1 MEHVITNQAHL
12 FCPAQDTER
21 FTTWLQQDHKDEWWD
36 LPTERFKQ
44 FGTEERCFSKTFFID
59 IETNSRKRLWCDL
72 PILRRMLLLELGDT
86 LYRKKIEPL
95 MDLKPWAFI
104 IKSVCLSVC
113 LYWCLY
119 GWKGASCS
127 PGWPLTSW
135 AWPWT
140 CDSPPFTSQVVRR
153 SASLRPVW
161 PHPVNVMLGIKP
173 KAVPVLSKHTANR
186 CLSSSDTFLRKISLR
201 QSWAPVDTQWSA

>member
-1 MEHVITNQAHL
+1 MRSYNREIQTIWNRRTLL
-12 FCPAQDTER
+12 F
-21 FTTWLQQDHKDEWWD
+21 KDIFHWHWN
-36 LPTERFKQ
+36 
-44 FGTEERCFSKTFFID
+44 
-59 IETNSRKRLWCDL
+59 TNSRKWLWCDL

-95 MDLKPWAFI
+95 MDLKPLAFI

-119 GWKGASCS
+119 GWKGTSCS
-127 PGWPLTSW
+127 PGCS
-135 AWPWT
+135 WPWT
-140 CDSPPFTSQVVRR
+140 CDSPPFTFQVVRR

-173 KAVPVLSKHTANR
+173 KAVPVLSKHTANW
-186 CLSSSDTFLRKISLR
+186 CLSSSDTFLRKTSLR
-201 QSWAPVDTQWSA
+201 QSWAPVDTRWSA